1 MPHTDTLERT
11 KIKIRTDLKLP
22 SQYSVIYVND
32 EVTSFDFVIT
42 TLMAIFDYTP
52 DDAASMAHTI
62 HEEGLGIVAVLPY
75 ETAEQK
81 SLEVMAMAKISGF
94 PLTVRLEPVD

>member
-1 MPHTDTLERT
+1 MPHTDTAERT
-11 KIKIRTDLKLP
+11 KIQIRTDLKQP

-32 EVTSFDFVIT
+32 EVTSFDFVIA
-42 TLMAIFDYTP
+42 TLMGVFDYTP
-52 DDAASMAHTI
+52 DDAQDMAHAI
-62 HEEGLGIVAVLPY
+62 HEEGQGVVAVLPY

-94 PLTVRLEPVD
+94 PLTVRVEPVD